1 MQELSDKNVEED
13 KIDSGI
19 MSELKKR
26 YAAGEMEK
34 STVENI
40 LKDQFEMDDNDIYYK
55 LKKMGE
61 WK

>member
-1 MQELSDKNVEED
+1 MLDGNTEEYNSIMQELSDKNVEED

-40 LKDQFEMDDNDIYYK
+40 LKDTVRN
-55 LKKMGE
+55 G
-61 WK
+61 